1 MTAAQGLVLVA
12 RIGKPHGLRGEVTVQ
27 LHTDDPDR
35 RLAVNATLICEPLD
49 HGPLT
54 IATVRVHQGR
64 HLVGFES
71 VSDREGAEALR
82 HTRLYVPALD
92 PSGRRS
98 HFGDAPSQDVDE
110 FYEDELVGMSVVLT
124 TGEAV
129 GTVSALHTRAAQD
142 LLEIAQSEGG
152 TALVPFVAAL
162 VPRVD
167 SERREVVIDPPEG
180 LLGMSD

>member
-1 MTAAQGLVLVA
+1 MLVA
-12 RIGKPHGLRGEVTVQ
+12 RVGKPHGLRGEVTVQ

-35 RLAVNATLICEPLD
+35 RLAVNATLMCEPLD
-49 HGPLT
+49 RGPLT

-64 HLVGFES
+64 HLLGFAL

-82 HTRLYVPALD
+82 NTRLFVSALD
-92 PSGRRS
+92 PDGMRS
-98 HFGDAPSQDVDE
+98 RNDDMPGQDADE
-110 FYEDELVGMSVVLT
+110 YYEDELVGMSVVLT
-124 TGEAV
+124 TGETI

-142 LLEIAQSEGG
+142 LLEIMQSSGA

-167 SERREVVIDPPEG
+167 SERREVVIDPPAG
-180 LLGMSD
+180 LLDMGD